1 MKIKSQDFFLK
12 NKGAKHQSVLD
23 QLQFA
28 KYSVMGFPN
37 ERRWGWKKVIEII
50 AENVPNLIKIIN
62 PYFQEAKRNPS
73 IRNKKIATQDTS

>member
-1 MKIKSQDFFLK
+1 
-12 NKGAKHQSVLD
+12 
-23 QLQFA
+23 
-28 KYSVMGFPN
+28 MGFLN
-37 ERRWGWKKVIEII
+37 ERRRWGWKKVIEIT